1 MYMYT
6 VKQEKFEGPL
16 ALLLELIENEKLSI
30 NDISLGKVADEFVAH
45 VKALPQIDR
54 EQLAEFLVVASQ
66 LILIKSRTLLP
77 SMALSE
83 EEEHSMAELE
93 KRLEEYKRM
102 REYSQALKGMWAE
115 KRLIF
120 TREFYSGLPAVFY
133 PPKNADAG
141 LLERVLREVI
151 NAIPKIEKLAEEK
164 IRKII
169 SLEEKIKD
177 LQSLLQEK
185 VERAFS
191 ELIGKGKDKIEIIVS
206 FLAMLE
212 LAKQKLISVSQN
224 ERFGEIM
231 VRKE

>member
-1 MYMYT
+1 M
-6 VKQEKFEGPL
+6 E
-16 ALLLELIENEKLSI
+16 LLLELIEKEELSI
-30 NDISLGKVADEFVAH
+30 NDISLARVADEFVAH
-45 VKALPQIDR
+45 IKQLEYIDR

-77 SMALSE
+77 QISLSE
-83 EEEHSMAELE
+83 EEKYSIDELE
-93 KRLEEYKRM
+93 RRLVEYKRI
-102 REYSQALKGMWAE
+102 REYAKAIQEMWGN
-115 KRLIF
+115 KRHIF
-120 TREFYSGLPAVFY
+120 TREFYSGLPVVFY
-133 PPKNADAG
+133 PPKTASAG
-141 LLERVLREVI
+141 LFERVFQEVM

-191 ELIGKGKDKIEIIVS
+191 ELVGKGKDKIEIIVS

-212 LAKQKLISVSQN
+212 LVKQKLVSVHQQQQ
-224 ERFGEIM
+224 FGEIM
-231 VRKE
+231 VKKEPH

>member
-1 MYMYT
+1 MYT
-6 VKQEKFEGPL
+6 IKQEKFEGPL
-16 ALLLELIENEKLSI
+16 ELLLELIEKEKLSI
-30 NDISLGKVADEFVAH
+30 SDISLGKVADEFVAH
-45 VKALPQIDR
+45 IKTLAQIDR

-66 LILIKSRTLLP
+66 LILIKSRALLP

-93 KRLEEYKRM
+93 ERLAEYKRM
-102 REYSQALKGMWAE
+102 REYAQTIKGIWGE
-115 KRLIF
+115 KRFIF
-120 TREFYSGLPAVFY
+120 TRELYSGIPTVFY
-133 PPKNADAG
+133 PPKNAGVA
-141 LLERVLREVI
+141 LFASVFREVM
-151 NAIPKIEKLAEEK
+151 NAIPKIEKLVEEK

-177 LQSLLQEK
+177 LQHLLREK

-191 ELIGKGKDKIEIIVS
+191 ELVGKGKDKIEIIVS

-212 LAKQKLISVSQN
+212 LAKQKLISVSQE

-231 VRKE
+231 LKRE

>member
-1 MYMYT
+1 MYT
-6 VKQEKFEGPL
+6 IKQEKFEGPM
-16 ALLLELIENEKLSI
+16 ALLLELIEKEELSI
-30 NDISLGKVADEFVAH
+30 NDISLAKVADEFVAH
-45 VKALPQIDR
+45 IKTLEQIDR

-77 SMALSE
+77 QLALSE
-83 EEEHSMAELE
+83 EEKHSIEELAE
-93 KRLEEYKRM
+93 RLEEYKRV
-102 REYSQALKGMWAE
+102 RERAKIIQEMWGA
-115 KRLIF
+115 KRFIF
-120 TREFYSGLPAVFY
+120 TREFYSGLPVVFY
-133 PPKNADAG
+133 SPKSVHVG
-141 LLERVLREVI
+141 LLERVLHEVI
-151 NAIPKIEKLAEEK
+151 NAIPKIEKLVEEK

-212 LAKQKLISVSQN
+212 LAKQKLISVSQ
-224 ERFGEIM
+224 EKQFGEIM
-231 VRKE
+231 LRKE

>member
-1 MYMYT
+1 M
-6 VKQEKFEGPL
+6 E
-16 ALLLELIENEKLSI
+16 LLLELIEKDELSI

-45 VKALPQIDR
+45 IKALEHIDR

-77 SMALSE
+77 QISLSE
-83 EEEHSMAELE
+83 EEKYSIDELE
-93 KRLEEYKRM
+93 RRLIEYTRI
-102 REYSQALKGMWAE
+102 REYAKAIQEMWGN
-115 KRLIF
+115 KRHIF
-120 TREFYSGLPAVFY
+120 TREFYSGLPVVFY
-133 PPKNADAG
+133 PPKTASAE
-141 LLERVLREVI
+141 LLGNILREVI

-185 VERAFS
+185 VERVFS
-191 ELIGKGKDKIEIIVS
+191 ELIGTGKDKIEIIVS

-212 LAKQKLISVSQN
+212 LVKQKLISVNQE
-224 ERFGEIM
+224 ERFGKIM
-231 VRKE
+231 LKKSE